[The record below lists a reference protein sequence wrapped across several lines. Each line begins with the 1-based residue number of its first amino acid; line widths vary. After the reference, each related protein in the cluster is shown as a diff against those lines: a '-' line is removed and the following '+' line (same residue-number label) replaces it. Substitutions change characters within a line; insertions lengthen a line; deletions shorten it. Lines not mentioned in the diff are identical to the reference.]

1 AVYRDFSTGHVKHTE
16 RSLDV
21 AIDGEGW
28 FAINTP
34 EGVAYTRNG
43 VFFTDDQGT
52 LVTAAGYPVRG
63 NGGATLQVP
72 PGIPAEKLIIGQLDV
87 CRFKDPDQLE
97 AVGVALFRPA
107 GGEVPEEV
115 AQPRVMQGYREL
127 SNVSATSEL
136 IKMLVGVRYHEASQ
150 KALTTLSEAISDHI
164 NAQGG

>member
-1 AVYRDFSTGHVKHTE
+1 DFSTGHVKHTE

-72 PGIPAEKLIIGQLDV
+72 PGIPAEKLIIGQDGTIRAGGTAIGQLDV
-87 CRFKDPDQLE
+87 FRFKDPDQLE

-136 IKMLVGVRYHEASQ
+136 IKMLVGVRY
-150 KALTTLSEAISDHI
+150 
-164 NAQGG
+164 